1 MWERHS
7 QCLLT
12 MWSLGI
18 HIVST
23 GSESPG
29 LRENQHS
36 VLSSNLCTKIK
47 NDNIKI
53 YFLRH
58 ISFCLFLWR
67 LYVLIQHVCLIQLIL
82 LFLAPEIEKNYN
94 KRFGKR
100 LESYN
105 LRTVKGFRNHV
116 IHWFLTLLHVLITRG
131 AFETCQ
137 CPNRTSR
144 VSFHN

>member
-1 MWERHS
+1 MCERHS

-36 VLSSNLCTKIK
+36 VLSANLCTKFK
-47 NDNIKI
+47 NDSIKI

-58 ISFCLFLWR
+58 IWFCLFLWR
-67 LYVLIQHVCLIQLIL
+67 LYVLIQHFCLIQLIL
-82 LFLAPEIEKNYN
+82 LSLAPEIEKNYN

-105 LRTVKGFRNHV
+105 LRTVKGFRNQ
-116 IHWFLTLLHVLITRG
+116 TLLHVLITRG

-137 CPNRTSR
+137 CPNLTSR

>member
-1 MWERHS
+1 MCERHS

-36 VLSSNLCTKIK
+36 VLSANLCTKFK
-47 NDNIKI
+47 NDSIKI

-58 ISFCLFLWR
+58 IWFCLFLRR

-82 LFLAPEIEKNYN
+82 LSLAPEIEKNYN

-105 LRTVKGFRNHV
+105 LRTVKGFRNQ
-116 IHWFLTLLHVLITRG
+116 TLLHVLITRG

-137 CPNRTSR
+137 CPNLTSR